1 MKLTLRV
8 DYQGQESYTVSTNL
22 HTVVLWER
30 KYRTKASKLA
40 EGIGMED
47 LAYLAYE
54 SAKAAGVECPVVFDD
69 YLKHIDNIEVI
80 EDEPVNPM

>member
-8 DYQGQESYTVSTNL
+8 DYQGQAPYTVSTNL

-54 SAKAAGVECPVVFDD
+54 SAKAAGIECPVVFDD